1 MGRVVP
7 ETDVDRFLRLE
18 ARIPKSIDRIFR
30 IIRGAITTAA
40 YFTTE
45 LLTDYF
51 VELKG
56 HLSLLQKKKEH
67 KIIHDHTIAK

>member
-45 LLTDYF
+45 LTDYF

-67 KIIHDHTIAK
+67 KIIYDHTIAK